1 MRVFL
6 RVFRPRDMHT
16 YQIRMRVSRYVCM
29 SSDTYA
35 CVQIRMRIV
44 HVWISLSLYCFLTHT
59 RARARTHTH
68 TYHTSAM
75 TQRMRVLLR
84 VFTPRDTHTYK
95 IRMRVFRYVS
105 HMYTCLQIRIRYVC
119 VSSNTY
125 LTRMYMSLFVLH
137 SLSHTHARAR
147 AYTHISHICHDSTYV
162 CVLHTYANALVCV
175 PRRLPRG
182 SHTQI
187 MHML

>member
-1 MRVFL
+1 LPSKASAFVYQNAMELFLSHSLSLSLSHTHTHMTHLSNTRVQMRVLL

-16 YQIRMRVSRYVCM
+16 YQIRMRVSRYVCV

-59 RARARTHTH
+59 CARARTHTH

-105 HMYTCLQIRIRYVC
+105 HMYTCLQIRILHVC
-119 VSSNTY
+119 I
-125 LTRMYMSLFVLH
+125 SLSLYC
-137 SLSHTHARAR
+137 SLSHTHTRARAR
-147 AYTHISHICHDSTYV
+147 VHTHIAH
-162 CVLHTYANALVCV
+162 
-175 PRRLPRG
+175 LP
-182 SHTQI
+182 
-187 MHML
+187 